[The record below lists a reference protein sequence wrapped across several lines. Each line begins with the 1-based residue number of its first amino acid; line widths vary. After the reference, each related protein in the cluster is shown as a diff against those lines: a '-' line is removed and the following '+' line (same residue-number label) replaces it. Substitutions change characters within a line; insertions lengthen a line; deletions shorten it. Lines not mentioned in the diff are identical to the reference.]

1 MIGRVW
7 WLVVGML
14 VGVSLAYGVTFI
26 VLWSQLE
33 KRFVFFPASE
43 LLFTPSNVGLYY
55 EDVRL
60 RTSDGFTLHAWF
72 IPGDLTMA
80 PKATW
85 VWFHGNGGNNGY
97 RIDEL
102 ALAHHRTNANLF
114 IFDYRGY
121 GESDGSPSE
130 KGTYLD
136 SRAAMDY
143 LLSRS
148 DVDQDHI
155 IYLGHSLGA
164 AVAVEL
170 ASTHP
175 PMAMVL
181 VSPFSSIGDMAR
193 IAFPFPTVGW
203 LVRNHFDSLTR
214 IRHLSV
220 PVLVLHGDQD
230 KIVPLSQGRKLYE
243 AANEP
248 KRFQVLEGAAHNDT
262 YEVGGEKYWS
272 TIETFIADHWI
283 EGK

>member
-1 MIGRVW
+1 MIR
-7 WLVVGML
+7 L
-14 VGVSLAYGVTFI
+14 GVLNAKWTA
-26 VLWSQLE
+26 L
-33 KRFVFFPASE
+33 RFVM
-43 LLFTPSNVGLYY
+43 LLVLLVLLVLYY

-60 RTSDGFTLHAWF
+60 RTSDGLTLHAWF
-72 IPGDLTMA
+72 IPGDLTMT

-130 KGTYLD
+130 EGTYLD

-170 ASTHP
+170 GITTS
-175 PMAMVL
+175 MKL
-181 VSPFSSIGDMAR
+181 VVSNTGEQSKRLLLTTGSKVNRLAQTPDIISI
-193 IAFPFPTVGW
+193 W
-203 LVRNHFDSLTR
+203 
-214 IRHLSV
+214 
-220 PVLVLHGDQD
+220 
-230 KIVPLSQGRKLYE
+230 
-243 AANEP
+243 
-248 KRFQVLEGAAHNDT
+248 
-262 YEVGGEKYWS
+262 
-272 TIETFIADHWI
+272 
-283 EGK
+283 